1 MHVPCSN
8 VFTLYRMDED
18 KNIRLHYD
26 GEFQRTSY
34 VGGKSFLVRRVDM
47 DCFSYTVLMEFVKDY
62 LHYTEI
68 GGVYISKGKRG
79 GWQLVVDDKGVNEY
93 VGGCKNE
100 EIDFYID
107 NTVDKDIAPI
117 IQMQPHVI
125 IRPRNNIIQG
135 IYVYV
140 I

>member
-8 VFTLYRMDED
+8 VFILYRMDED

-34 VGGKSFLVRRVDM
+34 VGGKSFVVTHVDM

-68 GGVYISKGKRG
+68 GGIYISKGKRG
-79 GWQLVVDDKGVNEY
+79 GWQLLLDDKGVNEF
-93 VGGCKNE
+93 VNGCKNE
-100 EIDFYID
+100 EELDFYID
-107 NTVDKDIAPI
+107 NTVDEDIEPLR
-117 IQMQPHVI
+117 QLQPHVT
-125 IRPRNNIIQG
+125 IRPRKNIIQG
-135 IYVYV
+135 IYMHM
-140 I
+140 

>member
-8 VFTLYRMDED
+8 VFILYRMDEV

-34 VGGKSFLVRRVDM
+34 VGGKSFVVTRVDM

-68 GGVYISKGKRG
+68 GGIYISKGKRG
-79 GWQLVVDDKGVNEY
+79 GWQLMLDDKGVNEF
-93 VGGCKNE
+93 VNGCKNE
-100 EIDFYID
+100 EEVDFYID
-107 NTVDKDIAPI
+107 NTVDKDIEPLR
-117 IQMQPHVI
+117 QLQPHVT
-125 IRPRNNIIQG
+125 IRPRKNIIQG
-135 IYVYV
+135 IYMHM
-140 I
+140 